1 MQGNECSVHTLLCQ
15 VPDITYRTHGF
26 SGALGRISL
35 PPYVALEKM
44 RENSWK
50 GKNKKQEMTRTC
62 K

>member
-1 MQGNECSVHTLLCQ
+1 MFCSLLCQ
-15 VPDITYRTHGF
+15 MPDITYQTHGF

-35 PPYVALEKM
+35 APYVALEKM

-50 GKNKKQEMTRTC
+50 GKNKNQEMTRTC